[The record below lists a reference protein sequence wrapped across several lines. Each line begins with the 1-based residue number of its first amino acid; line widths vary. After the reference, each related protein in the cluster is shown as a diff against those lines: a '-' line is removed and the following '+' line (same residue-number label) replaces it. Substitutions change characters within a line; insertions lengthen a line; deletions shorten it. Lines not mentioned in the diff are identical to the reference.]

1 LRVLLVEFRSPFTGA
16 DEALGSGTAAFEVKV
31 FGT

>member
-1 LRVLLVEFRSPFTGA
+1 MLVVEFRSPSTGA
-16 DEALGSGTAAFEVKV
+16 DEALGSGTAALEAKV

>member
-1 LRVLLVEFRSPFTGA
+1 LRVLLVEFRSPSTGA
-16 DEALGSGTAAFEVKV
+16 DEALGSGTAVVEVEV